1 MKMEHPYKAKSG
13 LSSTISQFLAKLWRL
28 VNDEETDDKI
38 CWSEVSCLE
47 RLASTLALSTGLTP
61 LISARNCEVI
71 NFLGGGGGGRD
82 Q

>member
-38 CWSEVSCLE
+38 CWSEVSCLGLGISCCLE
-47 RLASTLALSTGLTP
+47 RLARTLQPLSTGLTP
-61 LISARNCEVI
+61 FYWRQEL
-71 NFLGGGGGGRD
+71 
-82 Q
+82 